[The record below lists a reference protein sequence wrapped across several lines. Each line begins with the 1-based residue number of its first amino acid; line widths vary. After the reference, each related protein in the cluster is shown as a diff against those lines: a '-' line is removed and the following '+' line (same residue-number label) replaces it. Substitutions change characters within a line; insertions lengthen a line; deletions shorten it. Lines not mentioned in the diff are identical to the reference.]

1 MTGGGRKFFIQGK
14 EGHGHAK
21 LARAEVR
28 VSGGGEVFAE
38 EGVGNLRQDASA
50 IAGAG
55 IGADA
60 SAMSQIDEAGQGALD
75 DLARGPAGDVD
86 DETDAARVA
95 LERRIPERGATSAE
109 RGAACMIL
117 TLRQVS
123 TLSTPA
129 MSQSG
134 RPRGRTLPPPGT
146 KSDIHSSVDFERSGQ
161 FGTTQRPERL
171 DASVAIWAARPMA
184 RR

>member
-1 MTGGGRKFFIQGK
+1 MIFIQGK
-14 EGHGHAK
+14 EGHGHAE

-28 VSGGGEVFAE
+28 LPGGGEVFAE

-60 SAMSQIDEAGQGALD
+60 SAMSEIDETGQSALD

-86 DETDAARVA
+86 DETDATRVV
-95 LERRIPERGATSAE
+95 LERRIPERRATVGEAGCCVHDLVLSGRYPRCRPGA
-109 RGAACMIL
+109 L
-117 TLRQVS
+117 W
-123 TLSTPA
+123 
-129 MSQSG
+129 SQSG

-146 KSDIHSSVDFERSGQ
+146 NSGHPL
-161 FGTTQRPERL
+161 QRGPR
-171 DASVAIWAARPMA
+171 A
-184 RR
+184 